1 VEEAVQR
8 SQTRLLTTHVGSL
21 PRVEGLADLLIARE
35 QGEEINGALF
45 ERTVERAL
53 AVIVDRQIE
62 TGVDVG
68 NDGGRCR
75 AAAFPPTSR
84 TA

>member
-1 VEEAVQR
+1 VEAAVQR
-8 SQTRLLTTHVGSL
+8 SQTRLLRTHVGSL
-21 PRVEGLADLLIARE
+21 PRVEGLADLLVARE
-35 QGEEINGALF
+35 QGEEIDEALF

-62 TGVDVG
+62 TAATSATT
-68 NDGGRCR
+68 GRCR

-84 TA
+84 AG